1 MSFSV
6 IFYFMTLLF
15 LKLCVII
22 YTCYYVYL
30 KFDIKGAIDLLF
42 SSVLFLFCFL
52 PLTLLL
58 YYICPRGHKNTGKNT
73 VLFITSII
81 FYAWGEPVYIF
92 LMLFTILHNYIFAVL
107 IGKQKAKGNE
117 KASKL
122 LLVGSVILNLGVL
135 GFFKYSNFF
144 ISNIDSLFGLDI
156 PLLEIALPIGIS
168 FYTFQTMSYT
178 IDVYRGIT
186 KVQYNPISFGAYVT
200 LFPQLIAGPIVQYK
214 TVAEKLDNRKNEH
227 LTFAIGVKT
236 FTVGLAKKVLI
247 ANSVGQ
253 LWDTVIGL
261 EPSQM
266 TVLTSWLGIIAFS
279 LQIYFD
285 FSGYSDMAIGLGR
298 MFGFEFNIN
307 FNYPYISQSV
317 TEFWRRWH
325 ISLGSWFREYL
336 YIPLGGNRVSTWKHL
351 RNIFIVWFC
360 TGFWHGANWNFII
373 WGLYFGVLLVL
384 EKTFL
389 LKVLSAI
396 PRFFRH
402 IYLLLIVIVSWVFFA
417 IEDVSVCLDYL
428 GNMFFMNGLPLYDD
442 RAVYL
447 LYTNA
452 FIISIAILFSMPL
465 FNRIAEKLRT
475 KNETFYQVICLA
487 VCLFVWFASTASL
500 VSNSYNPFLYFRF

>member
-1 MSFSV
+1 
-6 IFYFMTLLF
+6 
-15 LKLCVII
+15 
-22 YTCYYVYL
+22 
-30 KFDIKGAIDLLF
+30 
-42 SSVLFLFCFL
+42 
-52 PLTLLL
+52 
-58 YYICPRGHKNTGKNT
+58 
-73 VLFITSII
+73 
-81 FYAWGEPVYIF
+81 
-92 LMLFTILHNYIFAVL
+92 MLFTILHNYIFAIL
-107 IGKQKAKGNE
+107 IGRQKNKG
-117 KASKL
+117 KVKSPKVL
-122 LLVGSVILNLGVL
+122 LILSVILNLGVL

-144 ISNIDSLFGLDI
+144 ISNIDSVFGLSI

-178 IDVYRGIT
+178 IDVYKGTT
-186 KVQYNPISFGAYVT
+186 KVQYNPVSFGAYVT

-214 TVAEKLDNRKNEH
+214 TIAEELDNRKNEH
-227 LTFAIGVKT
+227 LTFASGIKT
-236 FTVGLAKKVLI
+236 FTVGLGKKVLI

-261 EPSQM
+261 EQTQM

-279 LQIYFD
+279 LQIFFD

-307 FNYPYISQSV
+307 FDYPYISQSV

-325 ISLGSWFREYL
+325 ISLGTWFREYL
-336 YIPLGGNRVSTWKHL
+336 YIPLGGNRVCKWKFY

-389 LKVLSAI
+389 LKVLAAV
-396 PRFFRH
+396 PRVFRH
-402 IYLLLIVIVSWVFFA
+402 IYLLLTVIVSWVFFA
-417 IEDVSVCLDYL
+417 IEDVSVCMNYL
-428 GNMFFMNGLPLYDD
+428 GNMFCLNGLSLYDD

-452 FIISIAILFSMPL
+452 LILILAIIFSMPL
-465 FNRIAEKLRT
+465 FTKTLEKIKA
-475 KNETFYQVICLA
+475 KNETFYQILCL
-487 VCLFVWFASTASL
+487 VGCLFVWFASTASL

>member
-1 MSFSV
+1 M
-6 IFYFMTLLF
+6 
-15 LKLCVII
+15 
-22 YTCYYVYL
+22 
-30 KFDIKGAIDLLF
+30 LF

-58 YYICPRGHKNTGKNT
+58 YYICPRGSKNTGKNT

-92 LMLFTILHNYIFAVL
+92 LMLFTILHNYIFAIL
-107 IGKQKAKGNE
+107 IGKQKEKGNE
-117 KASKL
+117 KASKY

-178 IDVYRGIT
+178 IDVYKGIT

-214 TVAEKLDNRKNEH
+214 TIAEELDNRKNEH
-227 LTFAIGVKT
+227 LTFAKGIKT

-253 LWDTVIGL
+253 LWDLIIGL

-336 YIPLGGNRVSTWKHL
+336 YIPLGGNRVSMWKHL

-389 LKVLSAI
+389 LKVLAAI
-396 PRFFRH
+396 PRVFRH

-452 FIISIAILFSMPL
+452 FVISIAILFSIPL

-475 KNETFYQVICLA
+475 KNETFYQIICLIG
-487 VCLFVWFASTASL
+487 CLFIWFASTASL